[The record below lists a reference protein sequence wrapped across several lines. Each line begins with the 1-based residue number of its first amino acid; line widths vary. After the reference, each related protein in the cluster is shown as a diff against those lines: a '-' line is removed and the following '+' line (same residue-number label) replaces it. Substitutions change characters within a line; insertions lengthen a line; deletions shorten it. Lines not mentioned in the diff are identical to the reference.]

1 MSETWYWLFSLE
13 NLLTQRV
20 ANERWQFQ
28 NKSQRTT
35 ETKKPSNEGKEV
47 TKSRMAKLKT
57 QEQDLGRFPADLYH
71 SKFFLPS
78 NRESQQHQQI
88 NEKKGNEIK
97 VPNSLLS
104 RQEKN

>member
-20 ANERWQFQ
+20 AKERWQFQ

-47 TKSRMAKLKT
+47 TKSRVAKLKT
-57 QEQDLGRFPADLYH
+57 QEQDFDFQLTYTTR
-71 SKFFLPS
+71 KFVLPS
-78 NRESQQHQQI
+78 NRECQQHQQI

-104 RQEKN
+104 